1 MMLMTHRLIGN
12 EITRYTTHWLS
23 HRVFLSINV
32 DMICPCFYSPCMYIH
47 CLFFLTWC
55 ILTDPS
61 CPDNWTEIRE
71 KSRIIH
77 KGWCISNEFCHK
89 RLLFIIKFKLNTNL
103 YQIKIFLDRI
113 YGFIQMI
120 KSLVRIIRVRATR
133 RGVEAAKQGT
143 CFE

>member
-1 MMLMTHRLIGN
+1 MKSQDTQLIGSLT
-12 EITRYTTHWLS
+12 EFFCRSMLIWYA
-23 HRVFLSINV
+23 RVF
-32 DMICPCFYSPCMYIH
+32 IH
-47 CLFFLTWC
+47 HVC
-55 ILTDPS
+55 IFIVYFSWHGVYWLILHVLI
-61 CPDNWTEIRE
+61 TEQNSER
-71 KSRIIH
+71 KSRIVY
-77 KGWCISNEFCHK
+77 KGWCISYEFCHK